1 MGGRWEAE
9 RPQRGR
15 MVVDEGELT
24 DLLWVCLGWMMH
36 HLLKPVKFSSCQF
49 LFDGFPCDFHPTAS

>member
-15 MVVDEGELT
+15 MVVDEGELK
-24 DLLWVCLGWMMH
+24 DLLSVCLVWMIH
-36 HLLKPVKFSSCQF
+36 HLLKLVKFSSCQF
-49 LFDGFPCDFHPTAS
+49 PFDGFRSDFHHTAS